1 MTRDPYLLTTLH
13 EVLSAVTSVRST
25 AAILVEEGEISAEWR
40 QRFHANLHQDSQRLS
55 LTAQALVAYLDSFE
69 AEGQATT
76 PRRRSRPGWPN
87 PALRTPI
94 RAILPRMRRGRWP
107 RICWPDAGRPGR
119 AVGPRADRGDPA
131 AGTPPDPVR
140 LAARLGQPWTW

>member
-1 MTRDPYLLTTLH
+1 MGTVPELDQITEFLARFPGWSGLLIAHARRGAGLERQLVDLSDRMTRDPYLLTTLH

-87 PALRTPI
+87 PAMRTRI
-94 RAILPRMRRGRWP
+94 RAI
-107 RICWPDAGRPGR
+107 
-119 AVGPRADRGDPA
+119 
-131 AGTPPDPVR
+131 
-140 LAARLGQPWTW
+140 